1 MSTASLSTSNPS
13 ASSGSASS
21 GSASALTRPGKTQK
35 NKSRRASFFWITVGL
50 LGLLLYLSLFCRTT
64 GKEFSP
70 VTFQTRD
77 FYLYRI
83 PGTNIQ
89 LLPNFVGNAKSMD
102 LAPEILGNLK
112 TLSQPLLWHP
122 LESNALGG
130 DSFPASLLTSAIT
143 RRDSEWD
150 FYWGIWS
157 QKHTARAAILW
168 PMIQSMAMA
177 DLYHDIP
184 ETLRFAE
191 GFQGADGE
199 FPSAL
204 IAEIHRLMQQR
215 KALYESS
222 SGRPTG
228 KSAQIEGIPE
238 WSDVQRWL
246 DANPL
251 LGPSQ
256 EKL

>member
-1 MSTASLSTSNPS
+1 MSIASPSTSSPS
-13 ASSGSASS
+13 ASNGSAGLS
-21 GSASALTRPGKTQK
+21 TRPGKTRK
-35 NKSRRASFFWITVGL
+35 NKSLRASFFWITLGL

-70 VTFQTRD
+70 ATFQTRD

-83 PGTNIQ
+83 PGTNVQ
-89 LLPNFVGNAKSMD
+89 LLPNFVGNAKSID

-112 TLSQPLLWHP
+112 TLSGSTPWHP

-130 DSFPASLLTSAIT
+130 DSFPASLLISAIT

-191 GFQGADGE
+191 GFQGAEGE
-199 FPSAL
+199 FQSAL
-204 IAEIHRLMQQR
+204 LAEIHRLMQQR

-228 KSAQIEGIPE
+228 RSAQIEGIPE

-251 LGPSQ
+251 LGPSH

>member
-1 MSTASLSTSNPS
+1 MN
-13 ASSGSASS
+13 
-21 GSASALTRPGKTQK
+21 
-35 NKSRRASFFWITVGL
+35 
-50 LGLLLYLSLFCRTT
+50 C
-64 GKEFSP
+64 
-70 VTFQTRD
+70 
-77 FYLYRI
+77 
-83 PGTNIQ
+83 
-89 LLPNFVGNAKSMD
+89 
-102 LAPEILGNLK
+102 APEILGNLK
-112 TLSQPLLWHP
+112 TLSQPPLWHP

-157 QKHTARAAILW
+157 QKHTARAAVLW

-199 FPSAL
+199 FQSAL
-204 IAEIHRLMQQR
+204 LAEIHRLIQQR

-251 LGPSQ
+251 LRPSH